1 MLAPTP
7 KELLPEQ
14 EEELMKRRDEI
25 LLKLRMEGRTQEEV
39 ARLLGIKILRRPAKI
54 KSKRKIP

>member
-1 MLAPTP
+1 
-7 KELLPEQ
+7 
-14 EEELMKRRDEI
+14 MKRRDEI